1 MNGRLR
7 RLLKEAFICIIV
19 FLSGQEISLSS
30 ECSSFIGSFIHAKRK
45 GVLQITPEDLQT
57 QRGVF
62 ATGVKDPLTGKAS
75 IVNSPVVKI
84 IPDLNTPLGRYAN
97 QLNKS
102 GTGLFI
108 DFEGFQKSSTS
119 GYFSRLKDFRI
130 IDPDELIF
138 GNGHFGKAVV
148 LPGGV
153 VDNNEFVSTLMHE
166 ALHNK
171 GETLREKGTSFR
183 FNSVLRIGDEADS
196 LQSASKGYE
205 KFLHSE
211 EVHTYTKDFINAS
224 IIAHN
229 RETIKQIDEM
239 MKKFPQNM
247 KKSEKLDNIRIN
259 FDSVI
264 DQRRFSNSHYQLN
277 SIIKSHYENLKVIR
291 KEIELYRSNRGLV
304 KGSTLKIDRTNKNK
318 LIIRNKDVSL
328 TLLDVDAGEKRPNL
342 VLTLRKI
349 NSMIF
354 TDNVI
359 KVKLEKIY
367 NLKIKAEAKGYFTA
381 AEYFQL
387 KDEMGELSRVVRIKG
402 EP

>member
-1 MNGRLR
+1 
-7 RLLKEAFICIIV
+7 
-19 FLSGQEISLSS
+19 
-30 ECSSFIGSFIHAKRK
+30 
-45 GVLQITPEDLQT
+45 
-57 QRGVF
+57 
-62 ATGVKDPLTGKAS
+62 
-75 IVNSPVVKI
+75 
-84 IPDLNTPLGRYAN
+84 
-97 QLNKS
+97 
-102 GTGLFI
+102 
-108 DFEGFQKSSTS
+108 
-119 GYFSRLKDFRI
+119 
-130 IDPDELIF
+130 
-138 GNGHFGKAVV
+138 
-148 LPGGV
+148 
-153 VDNNEFVSTLMHE
+153 
-166 ALHNK
+166 
-171 GETLREKGTSFR
+171 
-183 FNSVLRIGDEADS
+183 
-196 LQSASKGYE
+196 
-205 KFLHSE
+205 
-211 EVHTYTKDFINAS
+211 
-224 IIAHN
+224 
-229 RETIKQIDEM
+229 M